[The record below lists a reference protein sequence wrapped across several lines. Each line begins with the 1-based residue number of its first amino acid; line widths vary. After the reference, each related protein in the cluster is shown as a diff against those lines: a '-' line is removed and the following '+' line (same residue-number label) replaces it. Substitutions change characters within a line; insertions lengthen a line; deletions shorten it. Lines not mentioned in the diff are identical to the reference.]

1 MRLELL
7 LTFGTTSLAACAAI
21 AGFFGMNLHSGIE
34 DTEGLLWVVTGCAS
48 SAAVAIFGGL
58 VFSVRRFH
66 SSQQQQIA
74 RTASLERSLFSLD
87 SAYFA
92 LRQQGVLLG
101 VDATGGSGAGAP
113 DPVVTREG
121 LSRALDAVNERMQ
134 PGDVDA
140 LFRLLDIDGSGVLTK
155 DELGLRGEAAEAVA
169 HYHGGQA
176 RVPPPPQGV

>member
-1 MRLELL
+1 MNVVQQAVPRP
-7 LTFGTTSLAACAAI
+7 GKAAVI
-21 AGFFGMNLHSGIE
+21 SS
-34 DTEGLLWVVTGCAS
+34 AS
-48 SAAVAIFGGL
+48 SD
-58 VFSVRRFH
+58 H
-66 SSQQQQIA
+66 PN
-74 RTASLERSLFSLD
+74 RTDSPLERYT
-87 SAYFA
+87 AA
-92 LRQQGVLLG
+92 
-101 VDATGGSGAGAP
+101 AAGAP

-140 LFRLLDIDGSGVLTK
+140 LFRLLDTDGSGVLTK